1 MSLPERHNKKIIT
14 VSQYL
19 QNRDFLHNHHYRM
32 SADGCG
38 YVVGE
43 EIIPRE
49 IFEKPYPVPLSFVMN
64 NKEGADG
71 TKNWL
76 AP

>member
-1 MSLPERHNKKIIT
+1 MARSESIKKKIIT
-14 VSQYL
+14 VNQYL
-19 QNRDFLHNHHYRM
+19 QNRDFLHNHHYRV

-49 IFEKPYPVPLSFVMN
+49 IFEKPYPVPLSLVMN
-64 NKEGADG
+64 NSEGADG